1 MEVSGG
7 YGERVAE
14 ARQMLPA
21 LERAM
26 KGVLVEKR
34 QALLNVVCDVDT
46 KAGGD

>member
-14 ARQMLPA
+14 SSQLLPA

-26 KGVLVEKR
+26 KAVTVNKR

-46 KAGGD
+46 NAGGH